1 MVKGLYSAWTGMVN
15 AQNRL
20 DVLTNNLANADTTG
34 YKKEGATTQSFDDRL
49 AIKIKDTSWANNTP
63 QRLGTVHLGVKI
75 GETYTNYDQGSIQ
88 VTDNA
93 SDLAL
98 AGDGFFAISFT
109 DDQGNT
115 SIKYTR
121 DGEFNVDA
129 NGYFRDSDGN
139 YLLNANGALNSI
151 NTPANYIQV
160 DPTADYSIDE
170 QGLVHQNN
178 QVVGQI
184 GVVDLA
190 NRDYFSKYGENLYDV
205 LDGGQIIA
213 GTASVEQGCL
223 EASNVNVV
231 DEMVQMITIQRA
243 YEAAQKVIQT
253 EDSELGQATGTV
265 GRV

>member
-1 MVKGLYSAWTGMVN
+1 
-15 AQNRL
+15 
-20 DVLTNNLANADTTG
+20 
-34 YKKEGATTQSFDDRL
+34 
-49 AIKIKDTSWANNTP
+49 
-63 QRLGTVHLGVKI
+63 
-75 GETYTNYDQGSIQ
+75 QG
-88 VTDNA
+88 
-93 SDLAL
+93 
-98 AGDGFFAISFT
+98 F
-109 DDQGNT
+109 
-115 SIKYTR
+115 
-121 DGEFNVDA
+121 
-129 NGYFRDSDGN
+129 
-139 YLLNANGALNSI
+139 
-151 NTPANYIQV
+151 
-160 DPTADYSIDE
+160 
-170 QGLVHQNN
+170 VHQNN